1 MPLFH
6 SSLPRTLV
14 KLYRELEIECPIQLR
29 VETVRKEKKEK
40 AAQEVKIAPLLKT
53 SSLFQR
59 KAPQTPK
66 KRGDIAKVRVG
77 GTTSRLPL
85 LDFTTIKHRITKHS
99 RKWFV
104 CAQTVHSFIIA
115 K

>member
-1 MPLFH
+1 MPLFQ

-14 KLYRELEIECPIQLR
+14 KLYRELEIECPIRLQ

-40 AAQEVKIAPLLKT
+40 TVQEVKIAPILNT
-53 SSLFQR
+53 NTLFQR
-59 KAPQTPK
+59 KAPPLPK

-77 GTTSRLPL
+77 GTTSKLPL
-85 LDFTTIKHRITKHS
+85 LNFTTIKHRVTKPH

-104 CAQTVHSFIIA
+104 CSQTVYSFIIA